1 MKLIQNKYLD
11 RDGNAMRTIFAKS
24 RATLQNF
31 QRNLE
36 FVTLIHKMT
45 KYNNLIQNLLDSHL
59 NELKSTTKN
68 VSGMT
73 LILSSNF
80 RNET

>member
-1 MKLIQNKYLD
+1 MIQNKYLD

>member
-11 RDGNAMRTIFAKS
+11 RDGNAMRTIFGKS
-24 RATLQNF
+24 RAILQNF

-45 KYNNLIQNLLDSHL
+45 KYNNLIQNLLDSHP

>member
-1 MKLIQNKYLD
+1 MEMWWELFLENLEPYC
-11 RDGNAMRTIFAKS
+11 RTFK
-24 RATLQNF
+24 
-31 QRNLE
+31 RNLD

-59 NELKSTTKN
+59 YELKLTTKN

>member
-1 MKLIQNKYLD
+1 
-11 RDGNAMRTIFAKS
+11 
-24 RATLQNF
+24 
-31 QRNLE
+31 
-36 FVTLIHKMT
+36 MT